1 MKILVRILI
10 IMIFTL
16 LSNKAICQNIE
27 VSRKKNSFLISGAS
41 SIMLNGMYSFDYERN
56 VYKIGKLETLLR
68 IGYGEWYFID
78 YGVFSNLINGNS
90 INTSIIGLLGES
102 SHKFEFNLGVRYIF
116 LEEWEKERISQ
127 YLPILNIGYRYQ
139 NPFGKG
145 LIFRAYVGDT
155 GLGIAVGKA
164 F

>member
-1 MKILVRILI
+1 
-10 IMIFTL
+10 MIFTL
-16 LSNKAICQNIE
+16 LSHKAICQNIE

-56 VYKIGKLETLLR
+56 VYKIGKLETSLR

-102 SHKFEFNLGVRYIF
+102 SHKFEFNIGVRYIF
-116 LEEWEKERISQ
+116 LEQWEKERISQ

-145 LIFRAYVGDT
+145 LILRAYIGDT